1 MLYNCDAARSGGP
14 SRVTFAGT
22 VTANQYALR
31 RGGYNF
37 LALPL
42 HRTDLTTA
50 AAVAADIGGVQ
61 ALLGWNAASQ
71 SFRFFSPPASGDNF
85 AMTPGQPFIA
95 LIAANG
101 PVLWPANPA
110 VATEMNRE
118 SSPPSAVDL
127 ALITPPVIDVDEQGA
142 GTRTLVYLPL
152 IKSK

>member
-1 MLYNCDAARSGGP
+1 MLVQTGGP
-14 SRVTFAGT
+14 SSVTFAGT
-22 VTANQYALR
+22 VTANQYVLR

-42 HRTDLTTA
+42 HRADLTA
-50 AAVAADIGGVQ
+50 AADIGGVQ

-85 AMTPGQPFIA
+85 AVTPSQPFIA

-110 VATEMNRE
+110 VATEMHRE
-118 SSPPSAVDL
+118 SSQPSAVDL
-127 ALITPPVIDVDEQGA
+127 ALITPPVIDAEQGA
-142 GTRTLVYLPL
+142 AMRVRFYLPL
-152 IKSK
+152 IAIR